1 MEGAHLHRIEAKQFY
16 FFEWFIIC
24 LHGNEIEEDERI
36 GRCFL
41 GRIRLE
47 FEEFRFDIDREVSPI
62 IIALCVGYIF
72 YSGRC

>member
-1 MEGAHLHRIEAKQFY
+1 MKVFANSGHKGSETEPSKEANKEHEPGYMKGAHLHCIEAKQFY

-41 GRIRLE
+41 GRTT
-47 FEEFRFDIDREVSPI
+47 
-62 IIALCVGYIF
+62 
-72 YSGRC
+72 